1 MSSQLRLSELFTS
14 IQGEGSLVGMPSVF
28 IRLSGCNLRCIW
40 CDTPYASW
48 DPEGPNLSV
57 EAITEQALATGVRH
71 AVITGGEPM
80 LFAGTEILCQNLAAH
95 GLHLTIETAGTIF
108 RELPCDL
115 MSISPKLSH
124 SDPVGN
130 DWLER
135 HRRTRS
141 DLAPLRDLVRHY
153 EFQLKFVVR
162 GTEIERDLDEI
173 DTILAQLGD
182 VPSSRVVLMP
192 EGVERDTLTE
202 SLKALVPVA
211 MGRGYRLSPR
221 MHVDLFGN
229 TKGT

>member
-1 MSSQLRLSELFTS
+1 MSLQLRLSELFTS

-28 IRLSGCNLRCIW
+28 IRLSGCNLRCVW

-48 DPEGPNLSV
+48 EPEGPNLSV
-57 EAITEQALATGVRH
+57 DAIVEQALATGVRH
-71 AVITGGEPM
+71 AVVTGGEPM
-80 LFAGTEILCQNLAAH
+80 LFAGTETLCQRLAAH
-95 GLHLTIETAGTIF
+95 GIHLTIETAGTIF

-135 HRRTRS
+135 HRRTRI
-141 DLAPLRDLVRHY
+141 DLAPLQQLVRHY

-173 DTILAQLGD
+173 DTILTQLGD

-192 EGVERDTLTE
+192 EGVERDTLRE

-211 MGRGYRLSPR
+211 MSRGYRLSPR